1 MVVKASGSSLAFSE
15 IETEFGA
22 NPGRSLG
29 RYRNSHADFGNKNVG
44 ELSDLPLD
52 TGIPKTGQIKFSDFY
67 GKRLNIVVDCFS
79 AGSTNYNLNAY
90 SNRFSNGSYRIVG
103 NYRTSIVPSQWQGG
117 KKVIIH
123 INNTFGS
130 SGATNRNDVAFD
142 MGNQWPA
149 ATTYSIDVGSSGKI
163 VGKGGQGGEGG
174 DDNGGGRNNGTT
186 GTSAMKIKSGL
197 SPNITGGGAIL
208 AGGGGGGGGSGE
220 EQNDWWDKNSAGGG
234 GGGGGAGLP
243 AGSGGNGG
251 NPGGGNGGNGTMT
264 TGGEGGEGHGD
275 AEAQGKDG
283 GDGGGNGASGNAAPS
298 SSGSA
303 GGTGGNQYV
312 FF

>member
-174 DDNGGGRNNGTT
+174 DDNGGGRNNGAT

-208 AGGGGGGGGSGE
+208 AGGGGGGGLSLIHISE
-220 EQNDWWDKNSAGGG
+220 
-234 GGGGGAGLP
+234 P
-243 AGSGGNGG
+243 TR
-251 NPGGGNGGNGTMT
+251 P
-264 TGGEGGEGHGD
+264 
-275 AEAQGKDG
+275 
-283 GDGGGNGASGNAAPS
+283 
-298 SSGSA
+298 
-303 GGTGGNQYV
+303 Y
-312 FF
+312 

>member
-15 IETEFGA
+15 IETEFGT

-79 AGSTNYNLNAY
+79 AGSTNYNLSAY
-90 SNRFSNGSYRIVG
+90 NNRFANGSYRIVG

-130 SGATNRNDVAFD
+130 SGATDRNDVALD
-142 MGNQWPA
+142 MGDQWPA
-149 ATTYSIDVGSSGKI
+149 STTYSIDVGSSGKV

-174 DDNGGGRNNGTT
+174 DDNDGGRNNGAT
-186 GTSAMKIKSGL
+186 GTSAMRIKSGL

-208 AGGGGGGGGSGE
+208 AGGGGGGGG
-220 EQNDWWDKNSAGGG
+220 
-234 GGGGGAGLP
+234 AGLP
-243 AGSGGNGG
+243 AGVGGEGG
-251 NPGGGNGGNGTMT
+251 GPGGDDGENGTMT